1 MHLKKRVYGEGLTLS
16 QERVVYKGLE
26 HPLEPG
32 LYPEGNREP
41 LRNLSGGWG
50 MLRFEGQF
58 HSETKQK
65 GESAPSAKKQRR
77 SSPQLLPRKLY

>member
-1 MHLKKRVYGEGLTLS
+1 MRLKKRVYGEGLKLS

-26 HPLEPG
+26 YPLEPE

-41 LRNLSGGWG
+41 LRNLSEGWG
-50 MLRFEGQF
+50 MIRFEGQF

-65 GESAPSAKKQRR
+65 GESALSAKKQRR
-77 SSPQLLPRKLY
+77 NSPQLLPRELY

>member
-1 MHLKKRVYGEGLTLS
+1 MHLKNRVHGEGLTPS

-50 MLRFEGQF
+50 MIRFEGQF
-58 HSETKQK
+58 RSETRQK
-65 GESAPSAKKQRR
+65 GESAPSAKKRR
-77 SSPQLLPRKLY
+77 RNSPQLLPRELY